1 MNVCCIPCFSRR
13 VVAALLL
20 APLFFTAAAAKA
32 ADAGEDA
39 AIAPYLDEGT
49 FFVMRLDVD
58 RVEPAAVEKMMNDVM
73 VARVDNP
80 AFPEDVRKR
89 IQEQAK
95 EEIETTKTWLADMTA
110 AGGKRLYVLVDQADQ
125 NGPGDGPMLVVPL
138 TAGADK

>member
-1 MNVCCIPCFSRR
+1 MTVEALLYDLQDSPACAKARICLQLKGLSYRR
-13 VVAALLL
+13 VPPAL
-20 APLFFTAAAAKA
+20 
-32 ADAGEDA
+32 ADVLRGDPRVPRLCLGDGVVVDDA

-80 AFPEDVRKR
+80 AFPEDVKKR

-95 EEIETTKTWLADMTA
+95 TEIETTKTWLADMTA
-110 AGGKRLYVLVDQADQ
+110 AGGKVLFTSA
-125 NGPGDGPMLVVPL
+125 
-138 TAGADK
+138 